1 VPAEQGFWLDEEPPP
16 TSTIKESTQPS
27 EQCPMSWS
35 QGRSGYLATEDGT
48 LMVELAGHNTNRS
61 PIIAGP
67 VIDLGGTEPVNTGS
81 TPIKDA
87 D

>member
-35 QGRSGYLATEDGT
+35 QGRSGYLATEDT
-48 LMVELAGHNTNRS
+48 SWWSLRDTIRTARQSLQVQSSTSEELS
-61 PIIAGP
+61 
-67 VIDLGGTEPVNTGS
+67 L
-81 TPIKDA
+81 
-87 D
+87 